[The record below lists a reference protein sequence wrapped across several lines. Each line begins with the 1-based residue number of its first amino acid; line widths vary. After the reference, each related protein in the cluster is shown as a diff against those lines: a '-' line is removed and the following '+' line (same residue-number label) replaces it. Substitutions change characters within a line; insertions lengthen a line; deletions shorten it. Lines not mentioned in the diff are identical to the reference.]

1 MVTTANPLYFKG
13 GLTMN
18 NVQVIEVTPDKNG
31 KVFIRLYGTTYEIKV
46 KEPKPSKKDKE

>member
-1 MVTTANPLYFKG
+1 MD
-13 GLTMN
+13 